1 MFKRLFI
8 LVPSLSI
15 VLYSLFWTSSNI
27 TFMFGWNALLFVFI
41 FRFLFKQRSV
51 PERNVSRQPLEWR
64 REPAECS
71 KNIIKHFIH
80 SPLIAVSRDHVL
92 CSLQMKIA
100 DKIFEICINMNHL
113 STKWN
118 VHFFLFMLW
127 HWWLRMEKTI
137 RSQNL
142 RNI

>member
-1 MFKRLFI
+1 MSAF
-8 LVPSLSI
+8 SAYCI

-71 KNIIKHFIH
+71 SKNIIKHFIH
-80 SPLIAVSRDHVL
+80 TPLIAVSGCAIMYFVL

-100 DKIFEICINMNHL
+100 DILFEICINMNHF

-118 VHFFLFMLW
+118 VHFFLFMGFG
-127 HWWLRMEKTI
+127 I
-137 RSQNL
+137 DD
-142 RNI
+142 